1 MEKWLLSILFG
12 LLGGFNV
19 AAAQSCQFRL
29 DMFDSFG
36 DGWNGGRLLVS
47 HGGSIQEFS
56 LLNVS
61 GSGSDSTVYFTVQAG
76 MPLILLWSSG
86 LFDEEISFV
95 LYDNEDGVVFSASN
109 PKSGLLFILPK
120 VQCYTC
126 LRPLNLKVENIW
138 DTRARLAWTTAS
150 GGQAP
155 VGWRV
160 TYGPAGF
167 DPSAGG
173 TVASTALPRITLTGL
188 APNTEYDCY
197 VQQEC
202 DNDSISRL
210 AGPLR
215 FRTYRTHDVGISAI
229 VAPQSGCS
237 LGVEAVTVVLR
248 NYGAAPQTLI
258 PFNFSINGTLASVPQ
273 PSDGFFTGILGK
285 DSAAMVAFET
295 LYDFSAPG
303 EYLIEAWTEMKDD
316 EYRQNDTVRLRV
328 LNRLRPP
335 YFQDF
340 EDWAGGWT
348 VDTAASSLPSWA
360 WGVPAGEAIA
370 KAGSGKN
377 AWVTNLSGTYNNFEL
392 SYLQSPC
399 FDFSGL
405 TRDPVIEFLLY
416 YDIEQGYDG
425 AWLEVSADN
434 GTTWSRVG
442 QLGADIH
449 WYNEIIPAPFLDT
462 AWSGQSKGWLFARH
476 PLTGTA
482 GKAEVRLRFAFRADP
497 FLSLEGI
504 GVDAVRIY
512 EPVANDLAALSV
524 RTAGEADACGLADDA
539 VVLYLANLG
548 FQPVTAYSVAYALPG
563 KPAVVENAGPV
574 SLGPNTAA
582 FYTFSQT
589 FDSRD
594 ANLTLRAWVQLS
606 GDTRSTNDSTE
617 HRVEHQPLSLPLRE
631 GFESGLP
638 PGWTTTGEVT
648 DGHNNTSKVLSQN
661 LFALSPFFEL
671 ITSRYGFVQV
681 GDSLA
686 FDYRITDYNSNGT
699 VGTALAPGTYFEV
712 LVSDNCGTS
721 YKTLYIIDA
730 SNHVP
735 SAAMRQVRLD
745 MSAYAGRSV
754 ILRVEGVWS
763 AGDFYFDIDNLQ
775 LPALKTISAPE
786 HPASEPWAFTLW
798 PNPTSGLVYLQGQ
811 GESVAEARIQVVDA
825 TGRVWWERQMSHIE
839 QVAETLNL
847 QAAPAGVY
855 WVRVSTDTF
864 QATRKII
871 KH

>member
-1 MEKWLLSILFG
+1 MEKWLLSMLLG
-12 LLGGFNV
+12 LLGSPNTV
-19 AAAQSCQFRL
+19 AAQSCQFRL

-36 DGWNGGRLLVS
+36 DGWNGGRLFVS
-47 HGGSIQEFS
+47 HGGNIQEFS
-56 LLNVS
+56 LPNII

-86 LFDEEISFV
+86 FFDEEISFV
-95 LYDNEDGVVFSASN
+95 LYDNDGGVVYSASN
-109 PKSGLLFILPK
+109 PKSGLLFILPQ
-120 VQCYTC
+120 VRCYTC

-138 DTRARLAWTTAS
+138 DTRARLAWTTAP

-160 TYGPAGF
+160 TYGLAGF
-167 DPSAGG
+167 DPSVGG
-173 TVASTALPRITLTGL
+173 AVAFTTLPKITLTDL
-188 APNTEYDCY
+188 MPNTEYDCY

-210 AGPLR
+210 TGPLR

-229 VAPQSGCS
+229 VTPQSGCS
-237 LGVEAVTVVLR
+237 LGVEAVTVALR

-258 PFNFSINGTLASVPQ
+258 SFNFSVNGVLAGVPQ

-285 DSAAMVAFET
+285 DSTAIVAFET

-328 LNRLRPP
+328 LNRLHPP

-340 EDWAGGWT
+340 EDWTGGWA
-348 VDTAASSLPSWA
+348 VDTTASSLPSWA
-360 WGVPAGEAIA
+360 WGVPAGEAIV
-370 KAGSGKN
+370 KAGSGKK
-377 AWVTNLSGTYNNFEL
+377 AWVTNLSGKYNNFEL

-416 YDIEQGYDG
+416 YDMEQSYDG
-425 AWLEVSADN
+425 AWLEVSTNN
-434 GTTWSRVG
+434 GATWSRVG

-449 WYNEIIPAPFLDT
+449 WYNETIPAPFADT
-462 AWSGQSKGWLFARH
+462 VWSGQSKGWLFARH

-482 GKAEVRLRFAFRADP
+482 GKAEVRLRFALRADP
-497 FLSLEGI
+497 FFNLEGVGI
-504 GVDAVRIY
+504 DAIRIY
-512 EPVANDLAALSV
+512 EPIASDLAALNV
-524 RTAGEADACGLADDA
+524 RTAGEADICGLADDA

-548 FQPVTAYSVAYALPG
+548 FQPVTAYRVAYALPN
-563 KPAVVENAGPV
+563 KPIVVEDVGPV
-574 SLGPNTAA
+574 LLEPNKAV
-582 FYTFSQT
+582 FYTFSET

-606 GDTRSTNDSTE
+606 GDDRPTNDSTE
-617 HRVEHQPLSLPLRE
+617 QRVEHQPLNLPLRE
-631 GFESGLP
+631 NFENGLP
-638 PGWTTTGEVT
+638 LGWITTGEVT

-661 LFALSPFFEL
+661 LFALVPFFKL
-671 ITSRYGFVQV
+671 MTHRYGPVQM

-686 FDYRITDYNSNGT
+686 FDYRITNRNSNGT
-699 VGTALAPGTYFEV
+699 VGTSLDLGTYFDV
-712 LVSDNCGTS
+712 LVSDNCGAS
-721 YKTLYIIDA
+721 YKTLYTIDA

-735 SAAMRQVRLD
+735 SATMRRICLD
-745 MSAYAGRSV
+745 MSSYAGHSV
-754 ILRVEGVWS
+754 ILRIEGVWS
-763 AGDFYFDIDNLQ
+763 AGDFHFDIDNLE
-775 LPALKTISAPE
+775 LPASKTVSAPE
-786 HPASEPWAFTLW
+786 RPASEPWAFMLW
-798 PNPTSGLVYLQGQ
+798 PNPTSGLVYLQVE
-811 GESVAEARIQVVDA
+811 GEPVVEARIQVVDA
-825 TGRVWWERQMSHIE
+825 TGRVWWERQRMYIE
-839 QVAETLNL
+839 PVAETLNL
-847 QAAPAGVY
+847 QAAPPGVY